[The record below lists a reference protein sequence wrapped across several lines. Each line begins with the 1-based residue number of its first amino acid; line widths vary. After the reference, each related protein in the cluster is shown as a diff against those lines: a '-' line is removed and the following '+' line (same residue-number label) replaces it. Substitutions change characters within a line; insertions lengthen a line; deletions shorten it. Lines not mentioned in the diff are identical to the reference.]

1 MKMEFIIK
9 EDQVEGKITKSFALI
24 KISSNLY
31 LYYDGKGVML
41 VDKQNKTKVLV
52 GSKIKV
58 KKSLFSDKIKV
69 LVE

>member
-1 MKMEFIIK
+1 MKMEFVIK
-9 EDQVEGKITKSFALI
+9 KDQIESKITKSFALI
-24 KISSNLY
+24 KISANLY

-41 VDKQNKTKVLV
+41 VDKQNKTKVFV

-58 KKSLFSDKIKV
+58 RKSLFSDKIKV